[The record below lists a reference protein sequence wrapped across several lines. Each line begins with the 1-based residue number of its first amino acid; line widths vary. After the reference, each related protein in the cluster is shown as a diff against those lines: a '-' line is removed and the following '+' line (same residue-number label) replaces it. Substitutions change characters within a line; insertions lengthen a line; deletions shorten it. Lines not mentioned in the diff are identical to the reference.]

1 MRFKSLKVFAGI
13 AVFIIL
19 SQAGCQKNEAVKKEE
34 VQIMPVKVEKIGL
47 RDVYM
52 TLEYVGNIEAQDEVM
67 IYPKVTGKV
76 MQKIKEEGILVE
88 KGDIIAYVDRDEVG
102 LTFEKAPVESPL
114 KGVIGRVYVDIG
126 SNVSQQTPVALVV
139 NMDRVNIN
147 LNIPE
152 KHLPRVSIGQEANI
166 YADAYPREVF
176 KGMVTKMSPVLDL
189 ETRSAPI
196 EITIGNKDHRLKS
209 GMFVKVFLVVEEHK
223 DMPVVL
229 KEAIMGKDPDFYV
242 YVVKDNK
249 AVLRDVKLGIRQNEY
264 FEVREGLKEG
274 DLAVIMGQQR
284 LKEGAEVKIDI

>member
-1 MRFKSLKVFAGI
+1 MKVFAGI